1 MNCHN
6 FEPISGLTMIAR
18 PDVSIQIE
26 KYEMFK
32 YYIELRTIVLKC
44 VKIPGLPYDTVIVSI
59 IDGGIDVK

>member
-6 FEPISGLTMIAR
+6 FEPISELTMIAR

-44 VKIPGLPYDTVIVSI
+44 VKIPRLPYNTLMVLI
-59 IDGGIDVK
+59 IDGSINVK